1 MNYKLLQLTYVI
13 SSKLFIILNLSI
25 FDGDEMKIVVTI
37 GGSIIIKDHDYKKF
51 RDYAEVLQDL
61 SKEHQIFVVV
71 GGGKTARD
79 YIGIARGLEASEAMC
94 DDVGIEVT
102 RLNAKLLITALGSDA
117 YPEVPHNFRK
127 ALQFA
132 SSNKIIVMGGT
143 EPAHSTDAVG
153 SILAE
158 FVGAE
163 LLINA
168 TSVDGLYN
176 KDPNKYSDAE
186 KFDEVKPSKMMDLMS
201 TKEIKAGTY
210 EFFDMTAIQIIKR
223 SSIKTVILNGG
234 DPQNI
239 KTAINGKIGTIIL
252 PEE

>member
-1 MNYKLLQLTYVI
+1 M
-13 SSKLFIILNLSI
+13 
-25 FDGDEMKIVVTI
+25 
-37 GGSIIIKDHDYKKF
+37 
-51 RDYAEVLQDL
+51 
-61 SKEHQIFVVV
+61 VV

-79 YIGIARGLEASEAMC
+79 YIDIARSLEVSEAMC

-102 RLNAKLLITALGSDA
+102 RLNAKLLIAALGKDA
-117 YPEVPHNFRK
+117 YPDVPHNFRE
-127 ALQFA
+127 ALTYA
-132 SSNKIIVMGGT
+132 NSGDIIVMGGT

-158 FVGAE
+158 FVGAD

-176 KDPNKYSDAE
+176 KDPNKHPDAVMF
-186 KFDEVKPSKMMDLMS
+186 KEVKPSKMMELMS
-201 TKEIKAGTY
+201 HNDVKAGTY

-223 SSIKTVILNGG
+223 SSIKTVIVNGD

-239 KTAINGKIGTIIL
+239 LVANEGNIGTTIV
-252 PEE
+252 PE

>member
-1 MNYKLLQLTYVI
+1 MLYL
-13 SSKLFIILNLSI
+13 SKLFIILNLII

-37 GGSIIIKDHDYKKF
+37 GGSIIIKDHDFKKF
-51 RDYAEVLQDL
+51 RDYADVLRNL
-61 SKEHQIFVVV
+61 KEENDVFVVV

-79 YIGIARGLEASEAMC
+79 YIDIARSLEVSEAMC

-102 RLNAKLLITALGSDA
+102 RLNAKLLIAALGQDA
-117 YPEVPHNFRK
+117 YPEVPHNFRE
-127 ALQFA
+127 ALKF
-132 SSNKIIVMGGT
+132 SDSNKIIVMGGT

-158 FVGAE
+158 FVEAD

-176 KDPNKYSDAE
+176 KDPNKYPDAVMF
-186 KFDEVKPSKMMDLMS
+186 KEVKPSKMMELMS
-201 TKEIKAGTY
+201 SNEVKAGTY

-223 SSIKTVILNGG
+223 SSIKTVILNGENA
-234 DPQNI
+234 QNI
-239 KTAINGKIGTIIL
+239 LNAIEGNIGTTIV
-252 PEE
+252 PE

>member
-1 MNYKLLQLTYVI
+1 
-13 SSKLFIILNLSI
+13 
-25 FDGDEMKIVVTI
+25 MKIVITI
-37 GGSIIIKDHDYKKF
+37 GGSIIIKDHNYKKF
-51 RDYAEVLQDL
+51 MDYAEVLRDL
-61 SKEHQIFVVV
+61 TDEHEIFVVV

-79 YIGIARGLEASEAMC
+79 YIGIARDLGVSEAMC
-94 DDVGIEVT
+94 DEVGIEVT
-102 RLNAKLLITALGSDA
+102 RLNAKLLIAALGEYA
-117 YPEVPHNFRK
+117 YPEVPQNFRE

-186 KFDEVKPSKMMDLMS
+186 MFKEVKPSKMMDLMS
-201 TKEIKAGTY
+201 TKDIKAGTY
-210 EFFDMTAIQIIKR
+210 EFFDKTAIQIIKR

-234 DPQNI
+234 NANNI
-239 KTAINGKIGTIIL
+239 KTAINGRIGTIIM
-252 PEE
+252 PE

>member
-1 MNYKLLQLTYVI
+1 MLYL
-13 SSKLFIILNLSI
+13 SKLFIILNLII

-37 GGSIIIKDHDYKKF
+37 GGSIIIKDHDFRKF
-51 RDYAEVLQDL
+51 RDYAEVLRNL
-61 SKEHQIFVVV
+61 KEENDVFVVV

-79 YIGIARGLEASEAMC
+79 YIDIARSLEVSEAMC

-102 RLNAKLLITALGSDA
+102 RLNAKLLIAALGRDA
-117 YPEVPHNFRK
+117 YPEVPHNFRE
-127 ALQFA
+127 ALKF
-132 SSNKIIVMGGT
+132 SDSNKIIVMGGT

-158 FVGAE
+158 FVEAD

-176 KDPNKYSDAE
+176 KDPNKYPDAVMF
-186 KFDEVKPSKMMDLMS
+186 KEVKPSKMMELMS
-201 TKEIKAGTY
+201 SNEVKAGTY

-223 SSIKTVILNGG
+223 SSIKTVIVNGENA
-234 DPQNI
+234 QNI
-239 KTAINGKIGTIIL
+239 LNAIEGNIGTTIV
-252 PEE
+252 PE